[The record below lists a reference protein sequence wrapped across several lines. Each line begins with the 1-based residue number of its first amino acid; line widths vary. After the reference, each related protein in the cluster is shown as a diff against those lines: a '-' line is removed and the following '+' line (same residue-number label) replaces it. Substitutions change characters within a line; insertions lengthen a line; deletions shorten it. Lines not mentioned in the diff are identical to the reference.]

1 MSYHDSNPPTDDR
14 QLPLLP
20 GVPAADAVAEVELKE
35 GDVVTWR
42 AKKKLGGRTVTV
54 DALGRV
60 SSMKRKWAQV
70 RSWGVDWMVKLEDLT
85 LVSRP
90 DDGWTADGKPK
101 PDPYV
106 GMRYSAPGWDD
117 GEG

>member
-1 MSYHDSNPPTDDR
+1 MSYHDNPLTDNL
-14 QLPLLP
+14 QLPLIP
-20 GVPAADAVAEVELKE
+20 GIEPAEAEVKVDLEY

-70 RSWGVDWMVKLEDLT
+70 RSWGVDWRVKAEDLT
-85 LVSRP
+85 LVARP
-90 DDGWTADGKPK
+90 DDGWTVDGKK
-101 PDPYV
+101 RTMAINAALY
-106 GMRYSAPGWDD
+106 AANGWDD

>member
-1 MSYHDSNPPTDDR
+1 MSYHGNPPREER

-20 GVPAADAVAEVELKE
+20 GVPAAEAEAEVELQE

-60 SSMKRKWAQV
+60 TSVKRKWAQV
-70 RSWGVDWMVKLEDLT
+70 RSWGVDWRVKLEDLT

-90 DDGWTADGKPK
+90 DDGWAADGRAK

-106 GMRYSAPGWDD
+106 GMRYAGSDWDD